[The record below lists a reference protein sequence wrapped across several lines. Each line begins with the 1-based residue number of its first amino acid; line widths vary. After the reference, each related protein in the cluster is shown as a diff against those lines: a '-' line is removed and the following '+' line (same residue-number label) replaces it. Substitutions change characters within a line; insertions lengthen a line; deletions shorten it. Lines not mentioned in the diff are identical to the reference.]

1 MVTHAHASQTDG
13 RDRQSACTQYSRS
26 HRLPFLEIARI
37 YAVSVGTMTDVTLP
51 SLGESVT
58 EGIITQ
64 WFKKIGDTVAR
75 DEPLFEVSTDKVDS
89 EMPSPAAGVL
99 VQILAEEGD
108 TVETGS
114 RVAVIDEAGTASPS
128 VASTDVTSP
137 QPVAAAPTPRP
148 TPVVDKI
155 VDTANGVVVSPVVRR
170 ILADGGVEPSTL
182 QGSGPGGAITRRD
195 AERAVLDGPTEEM
208 VVALSNGRRRMGQ
221 HMAVSAQVTPHGFV
235 AIEADG
241 AVFAKLDA
249 LGRSTRDGVT
259 VSDEMLVSLAAV
271 RALAEFEF
279 LNATFTS
286 EELVV
291 HRTVNLGLV
300 RSVADDGMLVP
311 VVHAAAGL
319 TLRALA
325 RRVNELD
332 ERVVSRQLTTDDL
345 MGGTFTVLGAPSAT
359 TLWSEPIIIQP
370 QVAVLS
376 VGAVREV
383 PVVVTHGGAST
394 IEIGR
399 RVILGLSFDH
409 RVCEPV
415 GAVEYLERVGQL
427 LAGLDVEGER

>member
-1 MVTHAHASQTDG
+1 
-13 RDRQSACTQYSRS
+13 
-26 HRLPFLEIARI
+26 
-37 YAVSVGTMTDVTLP
+37 MTDVTLP

-64 WFKKIGDTVAR
+64 WFKKVGDTVAR

-99 VQILAEEGD
+99 TQILAEEGD

-114 RVAVIDEAGTASPS
+114 RVAVIDETASAAPS
-128 VASTDVTSP
+128 TPSTPSTPSELSAPSSLSTPGPSSAKQEQEPAPVPPSSA
-137 QPVAAAPTPRP
+137 QPVDAKSAD
-148 TPVVDKI
+148 VV
-155 VDTANGVVVSPVVRR
+155 NGVVVSPVVRR
-170 ILADGGVEPSTL
+170 ILSDGGVEPSTI
-182 QGSGPGGAITRRD
+182 QGSGPGGSITRRD
-195 AERAVLDGPTEEM
+195 AERAVLDGPTEEV

-241 AVFAKLDA
+241 DVFAKLDS
-249 LGRSTRDGVT
+249 LGRATRDGVAI
-259 VSDEMLVSLAAV
+259 SDEMLVSLAAV
-271 RALAEFEF
+271 RSLAEFEF
-279 LNATFTS
+279 LNATFTG

-291 HRTVNLGLV
+291 HRTVNLGFV

-325 RRVNELD
+325 RRVSELD
-332 ERVVSRQLTTDDL
+332 ERVLSRHLTTDDL
-345 MGGTFTVLGAPSAT
+345 MGGTFTVLGAPSVN
-359 TLWSEPIIIQP
+359 TLWTEPIIIQP

-376 VGAVREV
+376 VGAVRQV
-383 PVVVTHGGAST
+383 PVILNENGGAT
-394 IEIGR
+394 VGVGR
-399 RVILGLSFDH
+399 RLVLGLSFDH

-415 GAVEYLERVGQL
+415 AAVSYLERVSQL

>member
-1 MVTHAHASQTDG
+1 
-13 RDRQSACTQYSRS
+13 
-26 HRLPFLEIARI
+26 
-37 YAVSVGTMTDVTLP
+37 MTDVTLP

-64 WFKKIGDTVAR
+64 WFKKVGDAVAR

-99 VQILAEEGD
+99 VEILAEEGD

-114 RVAVIDEAGTASPS
+114 RVAVIDESGSVTPSAPS
-128 VASTDVTSP
+128 VDEPQKKPITEEPSSTPAPVVAKSTD
-137 QPVAAAPTPRP
+137 
-148 TPVVDKI
+148 I
-155 VDTANGVVVSPVVRR
+155 VNGVVVSPVVRR

-195 AERAVLDGPTEEM
+195 AERAVLEGPTEEV

-235 AIEADG
+235 AIEVDG

-249 LGRSTRDGVT
+249 LGRSTRDGVA

-279 LNATFTS
+279 LNATFTG

-332 ERVVSRQLTTDDL
+332 ERVASRQLTTDDL
-345 MGGTFTVLGAPSAT
+345 MGGTFTVLGAPSAN

-383 PVVVTHGGAST
+383 PVVITTDGVAAVG
-394 IEIGR
+394 IGR
-399 RVILGLSFDH
+399 RVVLGLSFDH
-409 RVCEPV
+409 RVSEPV
-415 GAVEYLERVGQL
+415 GAAEYLERVGQL

>member
-1 MVTHAHASQTDG
+1 
-13 RDRQSACTQYSRS
+13 
-26 HRLPFLEIARI
+26 
-37 YAVSVGTMTDVTLP
+37 MTDVTLP

-64 WFKKIGDTVAR
+64 WFKKVGDTVAR

-99 VQILAEEGD
+99 TQILAEEGD
-108 TVETGS
+108 TVQTGS
-114 RVAVIDEAGTASPS
+114 RVAVIDDSGSATPSAPNSSNALGTAVVEDPQSESSIAPSSP
-128 VASTDVTSP
+128 P
-137 QPVAAAPTPRP
+137 
-148 TPVVDKI
+148 PVVAKTDNA
-155 VDTANGVVVSPVVRR
+155 VNGVVVSPVVRR
-170 ILADGGVEPSTL
+170 ILSDGGVEPSSI
-182 QGSGPGGAITRRD
+182 QGSGPGGSITRRD
-195 AERAVLDGPTEEM
+195 AERAVLDGPTEEV

-235 AIEADG
+235 AVEVDG

-249 LGRSTRDGVT
+249 LGRTTRDGAAI
-259 VSDEMLVSLAAV
+259 SDEMLVSLAAV

-279 LNATFTS
+279 LNATFTG

-332 ERVVSRQLTTDDL
+332 ERVLSRRLTTDDL
-345 MGGTFTVLGAPSAT
+345 MGGTFSVLGAPSVN
-359 TLWSEPIIIQP
+359 TLWTEPIIIQP

-376 VGAVREV
+376 VGAVRKL
-383 PVVVTHGGAST
+383 PVIIADSDGETVG
-394 IEIGR
+394 IGR
-399 RVILGLSFDH
+399 RLVLGLSFDH
-409 RVCEPV
+409 RICEPV
-415 GAVEYLERVGQL
+415 AAVSFLERVGQL
-427 LAGLDVEGER
+427 LGGLDVEGER

>member
-1 MVTHAHASQTDG
+1 VTASPLEPNI
-13 RDRQSACTQYSRS
+13 RVFMEA
-26 HRLPFLEIARI
+26 PFLEIGRI
-37 YAVSVGTMTDVTLP
+37 YAVSVDAMTDVTLP

-64 WFKKIGDTVAR
+64 WFKKVGDTVAR

-99 VQILAEEGD
+99 TQILAEEGD

-114 RVAVIDEAGTASPS
+114 RVAVIDESATAAPSAESADATPQEPTQAAPVSRAPS
-128 VASTDVTSP
+128 VVATSDET
-137 QPVAAAPTPRP
+137 V
-148 TPVVDKI
+148 
-155 VDTANGVVVSPVVRR
+155 NGVVVSPVVRR

-195 AERAVLDGPTEEM
+195 AERAVLDGPTEEI
-208 VVALSNGRRRMGQ
+208 VVPLSNGRRRMGQ

-235 AIEADG
+235 AIEVDG
-241 AVFAKLDA
+241 AVFSKLDD
-249 LGRSTRDGVT
+249 LGRMTRDGVEIT
-259 VSDEMLVSLAAV
+259 DEMLVSLAAI
-271 RALAEFEF
+271 RALAEFEY
-279 LNATFTS
+279 LNATFTG

-325 RRVNELD
+325 RRVSELD
-332 ERVVSRQLTTDDL
+332 ERVGSRHLTTDDL
-345 MGGTFTVLGAPSAT
+345 MGGTFTVLGAPSEH
-359 TLWSEPIIIQP
+359 TLWSQPIIIQP

-376 VGAVREV
+376 LGAVRQV
-383 PVVVTHGGAST
+383 PVVVTKDGEPT
-394 IEIGR
+394 VEIGR
-399 RVILGLSFDH
+399 RLILGLSFDH
-409 RVCEPV
+409 RISEAVAV
-415 GAVEYLERVGQL
+415 GEYLERVGQL